1 MSRMRG
7 LELVVIGRTNA
18 FELRYEGG
26 KYIDPSGNEIEEL
39 LDLTCFSCG
48 ASYFSLDGDE
58 QIEFCPNCGA
68 FFRREFKTLA
78 DLLEWSRTQN
88 WGFLNYSGDHV
99 FAVQRGDNWELR
111 FMQNETAMLA
121 KGYTD
126 FHRIA

>member
-1 MSRMRG
+1 MSRMQG